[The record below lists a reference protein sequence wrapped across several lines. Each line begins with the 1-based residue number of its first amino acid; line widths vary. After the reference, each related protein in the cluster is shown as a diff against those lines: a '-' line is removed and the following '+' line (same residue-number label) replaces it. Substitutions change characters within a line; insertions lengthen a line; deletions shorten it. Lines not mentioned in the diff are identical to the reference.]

1 MINKVDNKED
11 AEQNAVVSSLMIK
24 SEKAEKEV
32 LEAYD
37 DFHLKHKD
45 GSISNEEYINS
56 TPTKGSI
63 MNEIH

>member
-1 MINKVDNKED
+1 
-11 AEQNAVVSSLMIK
+11 MIK